1 MAPYNYYAN
10 PYPTTGSVPQYQSYQ
25 PMMQQLSP
33 QQTQQQPSNSILT
46 VFVNSEEE
54 VNLYPVAAGVTVML
68 ACFSNH
74 KFYLKSTSKTGVPE
88 PLRIFPFTEETQIAT
103 ENQNV
108 GDYAT
113 KEEMRSLS
121 DKLDK
126 LIASLGGDK

>member
-54 VNLYPVAAGVTVML
+54 VNIYPVAAGVTVML
-68 ACFSNH
+68 VCFSNH

>member
-10 PYPTTGSVPQYQSYQ
+10 PYSTTGNVPQYSAYQ

-68 ACFSNH
+68 VCFSNH

-88 PLRIFPFTEETQIAT
+88 PLRIFPFTEETQVAQ
-103 ENQNV
+103 ENQNA

>member
-10 PYPTTGSVPQYQSYQ
+10 PYPTTGNVPQYTTYQ

-46 VFVNSEEE
+46 VFVNSEDE

-68 ACFSNH
+68 VCFSNH

-88 PLRIFPFTEETQIAT
+88 PLRIFPFTEETQITT

>member
-10 PYPTTGSVPQYQSYQ
+10 PYPTTGNVPQYTTYQ

-46 VFVNSEEE
+46 VFVNSEDE

-68 ACFSNH
+68 VCFSNH

-88 PLRIFPFTEETQIAT
+88 PLRIFPFTEETQVAQ

>member
-10 PYPTTGSVPQYQSYQ
+10 PYSTTGNVPQYPAYQ

-46 VFVNSEEE
+46 VFVNSEDE

-68 ACFSNH
+68 VCFSNH

-88 PLRIFPFTEETQIAT
+88 PLRIFPFTEETQIAQ
-103 ENQNV
+103 ENQNA

>member
-10 PYPTTGSVPQYQSYQ
+10 PYPTTGSVSQYQSYQ

-46 VFVNSEEE
+46 VFVNSEDE

-68 ACFSNH
+68 VCFSNH

-103 ENQNV
+103 ENQNA
-108 GDYAT
+108 GNYAT
-113 KEEMRSLS
+113 KEEMMTLS

>member
-25 PMMQQLSP
+25 PMLQQLSP

-68 ACFSNH
+68 VCFSNH

-88 PLRIFPFTEETQIAT
+88 PLRIFPFTEEIHISP

-108 GDYAT
+108 GNYAT